1 MVPILEMSKLRT
13 QKQGG
18 GSAHLCSFSE
28 WMTTRCGTRSWAW
41 GARLLSPHRL
51 LGWLW
56 LAAPHQHLARGKIR
70 QVGVCPGLYPVR
82 VRQAAQG
89 KSRAKA
95 GKAGTVCSEAAVV
108 ITLVHWMQAASSPLP
123 PAKTSTSFPCRN
135 HITDHRHVKSQSA
148 LLLQQETT
156 LRPT

>member
-1 MVPILEMSKLRT
+1 MSKLRT
-13 QKQGG
+13 RKQGG
-18 GSAHLCSFSE
+18 GSTHLCSFSE

-41 GARLLSPHRL
+41 GARLLSPHRP
-51 LGWLW
+51 LGLLW

-82 VRQAAQG
+82 ARQAAQG
-89 KSRAKA
+89 KSRAEA
-95 GKAGTVCSEAAVV
+95 GKAGVVCSEASVV
-108 ITLVHWMQAASSPLP
+108 ITLVHWMQAASSPFLP
-123 PAKTSTSFPCRN
+123 LKHPLPFPAETISQT
-135 HITDHRHVKSQSA
+135 HRHVKSQSA